1 MNMDDP
7 TAIIEAFDPADM
19 KNLGASDRARLSAAL
34 RDGWRL
40 TPATLGHRIT
50 EGRWIAARHL
60 LYISTIIA
68 TEINRGD
75 ARIILTMPARHGKSE
90 FLSVNTPIWFL
101 EKWPAKFVMSI
112 SYGSELAT
120 DFSLKVR
127 DTLQNEDL
135 HHLLR
140 TRIRQDKKRVDR
152 WLTPDGGG
160 LTAAGIG
167 GPLTGRGADL
177 MLIDDYIKNAQDS
190 LSVGQ
195 LKSTWEWFKS
205 TAYTR
210 LEPGASLVILATR
223 WNVNDLIGRCIK
235 DMPGEN
241 WKVINLPAIAEA
253 HDPLGREIG
262 EALWPERFPIER
274 LLRIK
279 DALGSYWWDAM
290 YQQHP
295 KASMAGQDLGDK
307 IKIISPSDLPTDLHA
322 TKRIRTWDIAATEG
336 GGDWTAGPRMMNHK
350 PTGKI
355 IIDDLQHFQKSPHN
369 TELMVSACADSDGHG
384 VQIRMEQEPGSSGVT
399 VIDHYKKLLEGYSFD
414 GEKATGPIQVRA
426 GPFLAACEAGN
437 VVMVRADWNQKVID
451 EINAFDDH
459 AEHDDIVV
467 ALALGYNKLVKGL
480 YGGLTWGRGSNDHSS
495 KVVDIRQAKNRT
507 HPKDGRL
514 ITGLTW

>member
-1 MNMDDP
+1 MTDP
-7 TAIIEAFDPADM
+7 TKIIESVAPGDLR
-19 KNLGASDRARLSAAL
+19 NLGAADQARLNEAL
-34 RDGWRL
+34 RNGWRL
-40 TPATLGHRIT
+40 TPATLGHKIT
-50 EGRWIAARHL
+50 NGRWIPARHL

-68 TEINRGD
+68 TEIAKGD

-101 EKWPAKFVMSI
+101 EKWPDKFVMSI

-152 WLTPDGGG
+152 WLTPNGGG

-177 MLIDDYIKNAQDS
+177 MLIDDYIKNAEDS
-190 LSVGQ
+190 MSIPQ
-195 LKSTWEWFKS
+195 LKKTWEWFKS

-210 LEPGASLVILATR
+210 LEPGASCVILATR
-223 WNVNDLIGRCIK
+223 WNVNDLIGMALK
-235 DMPGEN
+235 HMPDEN
-241 WKVINLPAIAEA
+241 WKVINLPALAEA
-253 HDPLGREIG
+253 NDPLGREIG
-262 EALWPERFPIER
+262 EALWPERFSRER

-279 DALGSYWWDAM
+279 TALGDYWWSAM
-290 YQQHP
+290 YQQQP
-295 KASMAGQDLGDK
+295 KASMAGQDLGNM
-307 IKIISPSDLPTDLHA
+307 IKIVAPSEVPEDIAQSKSIRAWDL
-322 TKRIRTWDIAATEG
+322 AATEG
-336 GGDWTAGPRMMNHK
+336 GGDFSAGPLMSRHK
-350 PTGKI
+350 ATGKI
-355 IIDDLQHFQKSPHN
+355 YIRDLQHFQKSPYN
-369 TELMVSACADSDGHG
+369 TELMVSACADTDGHG

-399 VIDHYKKLLEGYSFD
+399 VIDSYKKLLSGYSFD

-437 VVMVRADWNQKVID
+437 VIMVRGDWNQALID
-451 EINAFDDH
+451 EINAFDDN

-467 ALALGYNKLVKGL
+467 SLALGYNKLVKGL
-480 YGGLTWGRGSNDHSS
+480 HGGLTWGREGTSN
-495 KVVDIRQAKNRT
+495 VVPITRAKPRAK
-507 HPKDGRL
+507 PKDGRL